1 MLLIEDKLAKIA
13 KSLYEIG
20 EQFGYDIENDT
31 FWCDCED
38 MLYTKAVT
46 EEGGRVYYGAS
57 KAVIVFPELDHVL
70 KIPFSGY
77 YEPRDPEWDE
87 ENEEYNYDNCNN
99 DEWYWFEGAGNDI
112 DETDYCATEMEM
124 WKEIEDAGLGFLF
137 AKTQV
142 LDDKTAGRPIYI
154 QEKVYPLWGEHDK
167 TEISEDSAKKAKE
180 SRKFFHQ
187 HFAELIIEWY
197 GEEVLEK
204 LYKLFRESN
213 SDLGSDLHS
222 DNIGTR
228 RDGSPV
234 IYDYAGYNS

>member
-46 EEGGRVYYGAS
+46 EEGGHVCYGAS
-57 KAVIVFPELDHVL
+57 KAVIIFPELDHVL

-87 ENEEYNYDNCNN
+87 EDEEYNYDNCNN

-197 GEEVLEK
+197 GEEVLER
-204 LYKLFRESN
+204 LYNYIISYFLTIVN
-213 SDLGSDLHS
+213 L
-222 DNIGTR
+222 
-228 RDGSPV
+228 
-234 IYDYAGYNS
+234 

>member
-1 MLLIEDKLAKIA
+1 MA
-13 KSLYEIG
+13 
-20 EQFGYDIENDT
+20 GY
-31 FWCDCED
+31 
-38 MLYTKAVT
+38 
-46 EEGGRVYYGAS
+46 G
-57 KAVIVFPELDHVL
+57 
-70 KIPFSGY
+70 
-77 YEPRDPEWDE
+77 
-87 ENEEYNYDNCNN
+87 
-99 DEWYWFEGAGNDI
+99 
-112 DETDYCATEMEM
+112 
-124 WKEIEDAGLGFLF
+124 
-137 AKTQV
+137 
-142 LDDKTAGRPIYI
+142 
-154 QEKVYPLWGEHDK
+154 
-167 TEISEDSAKKAKE
+167 SEDSAKKAKE